1 MDKTK
6 FDFEEN
12 ISKNPIR
19 FGGIAVDGKEK
30 KEKQERGEG
39 VKEEGSRGEGERR
52 ELNPAFSNN
61 KFALGQMA
69 LIHFI

>member
-1 MDKTK
+1 MDKTR

-19 FGGIAVDGKEK
+19 FGRTVLVEKEK
-30 KEKQERGEG
+30 RENQERGEG
-39 VKEEGSRGEGERR
+39 TKEEGSRGEGERR
-52 ELNPAFSNN
+52 ELHPPFSNN
-61 KFALGQMA
+61 KFVLGQMA

>member
-12 ISKNPIR
+12 ISKNPIK
-19 FGGIAVDGKEK
+19 FGGTTIDGKEK
-30 KEKQERGEG
+30 KEKQGRGKRT
-39 VKEEGSRGEGERR
+39 KEEGSRGEGERR
-52 ELNPAFSNN
+52 ELHPPFSNN